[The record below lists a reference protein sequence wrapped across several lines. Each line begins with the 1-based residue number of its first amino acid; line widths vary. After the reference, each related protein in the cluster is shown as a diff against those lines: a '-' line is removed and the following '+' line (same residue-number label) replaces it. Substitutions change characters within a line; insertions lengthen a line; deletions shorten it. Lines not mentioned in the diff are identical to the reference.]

1 MRYLASFFSMA
12 ATTTFTHTSTCRGN
26 PHSLLCRRFSANRL
40 SIVDRLTALL
50 VTGQGL
56 QIFVLQH
63 YGYRIHLEWRSSS
76 SNRVSSRFM
85 ERRFLM
91 SGEAETFCTELCSY
105 GLEGL
110 CTCVYAGY
118 YMSTHVRAPRCL
130 RKPLMQSQEY
140 LLKPKWWLKAMQDTS
155 DGTHCG
161 CRISFYILEWR
172 NT

>member
-1 MRYLASFFSMA
+1 MRFFQHGSHHYLH
-12 ATTTFTHTSTCRGN
+12 THEYRSGN
-26 PHSLLCRRFSANRL
+26 PYSLPCCRVSANRL
-40 SIVDRLTALL
+40 SIEDRLTARS

-56 QIFVLQH
+56 QILIHQH
-63 YGYRIHLEWRSSS
+63 YGYRLHLDWRGSSS
-76 SNRVSSRFM
+76 SRVPSRFM

-91 SGEAETFCTELCSY
+91 SGAAETFCTELCCY

-110 CTCVYAGY
+110 CTCVYEGC
-118 YMSTHVRAPRCL
+118 YMFTHVRAPRCL

-140 LLKPKWWLKAMQDTS
+140 LLQPKWWLKAMQDTS

-161 CRISFYILEWR
+161 CRISSSYMLEWR